1 MKELLFSNDILDG
14 HLDDGIMVLKFK
26 VKKFDL
32 EAAKVVVASRLE
44 ASNGISYPML
54 VDGRDVSSITKEA
67 RDYFAKDDGIKLL
80 LASALVADSVLGKFI
95 GNFFLQI
102 NKPIL
107 PLRLFTDEKE
117 AYKWLQQFKPKK
129 AAK

>member
-1 MKELLFSNDILDG
+1 
-14 HLDDGIMVLKFK
+14 
-26 VKKFDL
+26 
-32 EAAKVVVASRLE
+32 
-44 ASNGISYPML
+44 ML